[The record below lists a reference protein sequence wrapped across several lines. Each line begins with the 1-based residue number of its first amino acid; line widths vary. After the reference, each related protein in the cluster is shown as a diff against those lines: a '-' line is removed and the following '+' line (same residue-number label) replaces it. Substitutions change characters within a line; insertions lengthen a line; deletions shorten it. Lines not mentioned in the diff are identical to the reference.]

1 MAERIAAKA
10 SELSKGLRAKR
21 SGLGAA
27 PSSNTEVV
35 QAPMRSRRPA
45 QVSRIMDSTGAPRPG
60 GDIFEPTD
68 AVAGGVWSA
77 RTSCQACKPMD
88 SA

>member
-1 MAERIAAKA
+1 MAERIVAKA
-10 SELSKGLRAKR
+10 SELSKSLRAKR

-27 PSSNTEVV
+27 PSSNAGVV
-35 QAPMRSRRPA
+35 QAPTRSRRPA
-45 QVSRIMDSTGAPRPG
+45 HVSRIMDSTGALRPG

-77 RTSCQACKPMD
+77 WTSRQACKPMD